1 MNSIAKL
8 AFALLLGALCLTTTD
23 FRVNGQDDRFVR
35 SKNAIPN
42 RYLVAFGAEPDGKLI
57 NSFEVEALA
66 DSIGKH
72 YRGHIRKVYSNS
84 IRGFAVEMSPADAE
98 LMSKD
103 PRVRF
108 VEEDSIITVDGSQS
122 NATWGLDRIDQRT
135 LPLNG
140 TYVYSPSG
148 SGVHVYVVDTGIR
161 FTHSEFGGRAVPSF
175 DALLDGQ
182 NGNDCNGHGTHVSGT
197 IGGTTYGV
205 AKNSILHSVRVL
217 GCNGTG
223 SVADVVAGLDWIA
236 ANHSYPSVVNMSIGG
251 GVSPLLD
258 WAVRNMVNSGI
269 PVVVA
274 AGNGY
279 GDACSM
285 SPSSVTEAL
294 TVGATD
300 NQDAKTDYSNS
311 GSCVDLFAPG
321 DAITSAWWLGDGSTN
336 TISGTSMAT
345 PHVTGTVASLLETQ
359 PAATPIEIETQIKS
373 MATQNAIT
381 NLDPATANLLLFSQS
396 EEPQVGCPGTEF
408 SGSLARKQSKY
419 HSSSNGF
426 AAGTG
431 TFSGALALSSPA
443 VFSVKLE
450 KKSRLSW
457 QTVASSSANGTIAY
471 SGSAGTYR
479 WKVQATS
486 GRSDYTLCSIV
497 P

>member
-8 AFALLLGALCLTTTD
+8 AFALLVSALCLTTTE
-23 FRVNGQDDRFVR
+23 FRASGQSDRFFR

-42 RYLVAFGAEPDGKLI
+42 QYLVVLEKDSDGQLI
-57 NSFEVEALA
+57 NSFEVEPLA
-66 DSIGKH
+66 VSMGET
-72 YRGHIRKVYSNS
+72 YRGNIQRIYTTSV
-84 IRGFAVEMSPADAE
+84 RGFAVEMSPEDAE
-98 LMSKD
+98 LLSKD
-103 PRVRF
+103 PRVSF
-108 VEEDSIITVDGSQS
+108 VEEDSVVSIDGSQT
-122 NATWGLDRIDQRT
+122 NVTWGLDRIDQRS

-140 TYVYSPSG
+140 TYTYSPTG

-197 IGGTTYGV
+197 IGGATFGV
-205 AKNSILHSVRVL
+205 AKGSTLHSVRVL
-217 GCNGTG
+217 GCSGTG

-236 ANHSYPSVVNMSIGG
+236 ANHASPSVVNMSIGG

-258 WAVRNMVNSGI
+258 WAVRNMVISGI

-285 SPSSVTEAL
+285 SPSSVTEAI

-300 NQDAKTDYSNS
+300 GQDAKTDYSNA
-311 GSCVDLFAPG
+311 GPCVDLFAPG
-321 DAITSAWWLGDGSTN
+321 DTITSAWWLSDGAIN

-345 PHVTGTVASLLETQ
+345 PHVTGTVANLLENQ
-359 PAATPIEIETQIKS
+359 PTATPTEIETQIKS

-381 NLDPATANLLLFSQS
+381 NLDSTTANLLLFSQF
-396 EEPQVGCPGTEF
+396 EEPQVGCAGTEF
-408 SGSLARKQSKY
+408 SGSLTRKQSKY
-419 HSSSNGF
+419 HTSSNGF
-426 AAGTG
+426 QARSG
-431 TFSGALALSSPA
+431 TFVGNLNLTNSA
-443 VFSVKLE
+443 VFTLSLE
-450 KKSRLSW
+450 KKSRVGW
-457 QTVASSSANGTIAY
+457 QSVASSSSDIPVNYNG
-471 SGSAGTYR
+471 SSGTYR
-479 WKVQATS
+479 WKVAANS
-486 GRSDYTLCSIV
+486 GKSQYTLCSVV